1 MSKMRNFD
9 IFFYDD
15 LLVCPDCL
23 KNFKLHKHVYNIDG
37 TPLYVLYEY
46 NEFLERLFFQYK
58 EQKDIVL
65 KDVFLNQH
73 MYLKKH
79 FKKFCVCG
87 LCSAD
92 AKRMERGFEATIEIY
107 STLDIFVHSPGI

>member
-15 LLVCPDCL
+15 LLVCQDCL

-73 MYLKKH
+73 MYLKNILK
-79 FKKFCVCG
+79 
-87 LCSAD
+87 S
-92 AKRMERGFEATIEIY
+92 
-107 STLDIFVHSPGI
+107 FVYVVYVVQMQNVWKEVLKPQ